1 MSRGRP
7 KDIEDVVQTKYI
19 KTYDDSIWYYDLNK
33 SPNGPYRVDVLN
45 PPYDKLEKLY
55 EKLEK
60 LKEPQY
66 HENGR
71 KKRITKLDK
80 QKVESAEKTYWKEHY
95 KLYPEDIPKGRG
107 KKANNR

>member
-33 SPNGPYRVDVLN
+33 SPKGPYRVAVLN
-45 PPYDKLEKLY
+45 
-55 EKLEK
+55 
-60 LKEPQY
+60 QY

-107 KKANNR
+107 KKANN